1 MKIHIWAEMS
11 INAAAIG
18 VSGRTSE
25 TLTVVFVQL
34 KGTEHSGAL
43 DLLRLFAH
51 GIWSDYKSNAQ
62 MLPALEPQQELKL
75 KQLTVMTL
83 AERSKVD
90 ICYGSPIFESSI
102 MLNQVETPRYQKQTA
117 IKHRFYALVPQ
128 SNITWSFLC
137 VMFTV
142 SYCTVI
148 GKYFFLS
155 SKQALFFILKCM

>member
-18 VSGRTSE
+18 VSGWTSE

-90 ICYGSPIFESSI
+90 ICYDSPMFVSSI
-102 MLNQVETPRYQKQTA
+102 MLN
-117 IKHRFYALVPQ
+117 
-128 SNITWSFLC
+128 
-137 VMFTV
+137 
-142 SYCTVI
+142 
-148 GKYFFLS
+148 
-155 SKQALFFILKCM
+155 